1 MAKGGG
7 GKGGGFDSFGGSGF
21 GGGYGGGYVPQIPS
35 MPSGAGKKGGGGMPS
50 IPSMPSIP
58 YQPPFQK
65 PEPRQPSFPSLQRQY
80 ASLNQGVRPFEPLGI
95 RGYEPRAYT
104 MQPPR
109 YGGGFGGG
117 YGGGFGGGYD
127 SGFGGGGGWSPFQF
141 NAYGGY
147 QPPPPPPPPP
157 SFGGY
162 GGYGGGFGG
171 GYGGGYRGGPS
182 GGFGY
187 DNLFDFDER
196 SIYQTPMNLPTTEQ
210 PARMQVEPEF
220 TPALLPAT
228 TGQESL
234 PEELRG
240 EEYSAVE
247 PDYSAMPSPFVG
259 KQPLS
264 AVTPPPTPIN
274 QPVTEQ
280 IAQKQVEPEFTPAI
294 PPQVRSQVY
303 EPEPSVTPQAT
314 LPIDQGLQQ
323 KAVDAQQELELAQE
337 QGPVTEGQFQRAKNA
352 AIAANLQKTYAEGGG
367 KTFAQE
373 QAEEQRAASIA
384 ASIAARPEMGVSPQR
399 GLAADTSGYS
409 MGLPAFS
416 QGLINPYDWS
426 EPPRRYGPIP
436 HISPI
441 AGLTADI
448 GGYSPALPFASS
460 IRPRQSF
467 SGMGPLGFKRGGLID
482 NLYQEGGPVGIEG
495 NNLEQEVVLAIM
507 GQHPNPK
514 EVFAEYIEIY
524 GEDGLMALIEQV
536 QQLQPSEGGIIKGE
550 GGGVDDQ
557 IPAMID
563 GQQPARLSSD
573 EYVIPADVVAHAGDG
588 SSDAG
593 GRKFD
598 ELVARVRKTKTGN
611 EQQPEQIMFED
622 IMEQSI

>member
-247 PDYSAMPSPFVG
+247 PDYSAIFAG

-294 PPQVRSQVY
+294 SPQVRSQVY

>member
-294 PPQVRSQVY
+294 SPQVRSQVY

>member
-1 MAKGGG
+1 
-7 GKGGGFDSFGGSGF
+7 
-21 GGGYGGGYVPQIPS
+21 
-35 MPSGAGKKGGGGMPS
+35 
-50 IPSMPSIP
+50 
-58 YQPPFQK
+58 
-65 PEPRQPSFPSLQRQY
+65 
-80 ASLNQGVRPFEPLGI
+80 
-95 RGYEPRAYT
+95 
-104 MQPPR
+104 
-109 YGGGFGGG
+109 
-117 YGGGFGGGYD
+117 
-127 SGFGGGGGWSPFQF
+127 
-141 NAYGGY
+141 
-147 QPPPPPPPPP
+147 
-157 SFGGY
+157 
-162 GGYGGGFGG
+162 
-171 GYGGGYRGGPS
+171 
-182 GGFGY
+182 
-187 DNLFDFDER
+187 
-196 SIYQTPMNLPTTEQ
+196 
-210 PARMQVEPEF
+210 
-220 TPALLPAT
+220 
-228 TGQESL
+228 
-234 PEELRG
+234 
-240 EEYSAVE
+240 
-247 PDYSAMPSPFVG
+247 
-259 KQPLS
+259 
-264 AVTPPPTPIN
+264 
-274 QPVTEQ
+274 
-280 IAQKQVEPEFTPAI
+280 
-294 PPQVRSQVY
+294 
-303 EPEPSVTPQAT
+303 
-314 LPIDQGLQQ
+314 
-323 KAVDAQQELELAQE
+323 
-337 QGPVTEGQFQRAKNA
+337 
-352 AIAANLQKTYAEGGG
+352 
-367 KTFAQE
+367 
-373 QAEEQRAASIA
+373 
-384 ASIAARPEMGVSPQR
+384 MGVSPQR